1 MFRVYD
7 AGCDPDG
14 PDRPLPPVG
23 ALISVSPNREQLWV
37 GSLQKH
43 VGVRLMLEEWDGA
56 PAPASASGSPGAG
69 DPDGWHVSRDHQTI
83 AGEAGVSG
91 GRNGELADGG
101 SGSVAVYESPVL
113 ITHRDMPSAD
123 PAIQPAADMSAAW
136 DEEAKGQLYL
146 RGQLTIDMGSAGV
159 AVGAMRLVGG
169 VGEYAA
175 RVYAR
180 NRERVARLYNDL
192 FDRHGDPLG
201 DEFASAKKDLEGI
214 EQYLLQLWRES

>member
-14 PDRPLPPVG
+14 PDSPLPPVG

-43 VGVRLMLEEWDGA
+43 VGVTLVLEEWDGA
-56 PAPASASGSPGAG
+56 PAPASASGSPAAG
-69 DPDGWHVSRDHQTI
+69 GPDGWPVPRDLQAI
-83 AGEAGVSG
+83 VGEAAVSG
-91 GRNGELADGG
+91 GGSGELAEGG
-101 SGSVAVYESPVL
+101 SGTVAVYDSPALV
-113 ITHRDMPSAD
+113 THRDTPSAG
-123 PAIQPAADMSAAW
+123 PAIHPTADLAAGW

-159 AVGAMRLVGG
+159 AVGGMRLVGG
-169 VGEYAA
+169 VGDYAA